1 MKFYLIE
8 QPGMTSPPVLGQ
20 MPHEAIASLRATRGE
35 TLEQFGAAIG
45 VSSKGR
51 ISEMENGLRRVTVRQ
66 ALAIERLAAETPGAV
81 EIDAADLNEDVAAAR
96 AKPDWALTPAEIET
110 IPSDTAPLGDAST
123 ATLERVIICDVCSQR
138 VDDAVAKSCSFVDC
152 PHSERIAA

>member
-1 MKFYLIE
+1 MDNALTIAGLRRELALSQQEFAELI
-8 QPGMTSPPVLGQ
+8 GL
-20 MPHEAIASLRATRGE
+20 
-35 TLEQFGAAIG
+35 
-45 VSSKGR
+45 SSKGNVSILER
-51 ISEMENGLRRVTVRQ
+51 GGPCSLAVALRLEELSGGR
-66 ALAIERLAAETPGAV
+66 
-81 EIDAADLNEDVAAAR
+81 IDAAGLNQDVAAAR

-110 IPSDTAPLGDAST
+110 IPSDTAPHADAST